1 MKKICRKLKLMKYG
15 CVFDQETLDKL
26 SGENFVICF
35 FDGTY
40 KSGCSK
46 SDLVKALEQDYIKNI
61 RYIFDM
67 VNRIIIDRTVVIDM
81 EGI

>member
-15 CVFDQETLDKL
+15 CIFDQETLDKL

-40 KSGCSK
+40 ESNCSK
-46 SDLVKALEQDYIKNI
+46 SDLVKALENDHIKNI

-67 VNRIIIDRTVVIDM
+67 VNRIIIDRTVIIDM
-81 EGI
+81 EDV

>member
-26 SGENFVICF
+26 SGESFVVCF
-35 FDGTY
+35 SDGTY
-40 KSGCSK
+40 ESYYSR
-46 SDLVKALEQDYIKNI
+46 SDLVRVLENDHIKNI

-67 VNRIIIDRTVVIDM
+67 VNRIIVDRTVIIDT
-81 EGI
+81 EDI

>member
-26 SGENFVICF
+26 SGESFVVCF
-35 FDGTY
+35 SNGTY
-40 KSGCSK
+40 ENYCSR
-46 SDLVKALEQDYIKNI
+46 SDLVRVLENDHIKRI

-67 VNRIIIDRTVVIDM
+67 VNRIIVDRTVIIDT
-81 EGI
+81 EDI